1 MQLWNVYVEAQ
12 TWRQRPS
19 TMMGITD
26 EYVAY
31 CFDEAASEW
40 GNHVRGKLDAVE
52 GPNSKV
58 IQARQE
64 TLLRQLLRGEG
75 LKNFYSAPVATT
87 TKEELA
93 EQGIEV

>member
-1 MQLWNVYVEAQ
+1 MLLWNVYVEAQ
-12 TWRQRPS
+12 TWRSRPS
-19 TMMGITD
+19 AMMNITD

-40 GNHVRGKLDAVE
+40 GNYIRGKIDSVE
-52 GPNSKV
+52 GPNTKV
-58 IQARQE
+58 IAARQE

-75 LKNFYSAPVATT
+75 LKDHYQAPVATT

-93 EQGIEV
+93 ERGIEV